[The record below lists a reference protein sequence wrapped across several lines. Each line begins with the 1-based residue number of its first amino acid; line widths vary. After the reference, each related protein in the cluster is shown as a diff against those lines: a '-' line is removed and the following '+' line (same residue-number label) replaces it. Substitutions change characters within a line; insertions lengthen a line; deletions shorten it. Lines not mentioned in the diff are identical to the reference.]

1 MVSVVLV
8 AVIVVLIVFSDG
20 LAVIEVVM
28 VDGVVVAVVLL
39 TLIGD
44 AIVAV
49 VEFFIAFSDVSAIAV
64 VVD

>member
-8 AVIVVLIVFSDG
+8 AAFVVLIVFSDG

-28 VDGVVVAVVLL
+28 VDGVVVAVVLW

-49 VEFFIAFSDVSAIAV
+49 VEFFIAFSDVSVIAV

>member
-8 AVIVVLIVFSDG
+8 AAFVVLIVFSDG

-39 TLIGD
+39 TLIGY